1 MSKQTVQKRGRLG
14 AIQVQQKHVNRDG
27 TSNVS
32 GWTPGLQ
39 DVHHVHGPDAA
50 ADVAAA
56 RGITVTSFVAPGE
69 ERAVESSK
77 GAHGP
82 SEKWVK
88 GDGIEHDEVPAMSE
102 PEMKET
108 SAEPIAAPA
117 AVAKPQPMGVA
128 IKFILDGGDEVSV
141 YANALVGSGSIT
153 SADSGLL
160 AFVGRVICKEIVAKE
175 SREQR
180 QNGSA
185 HTIQLTTEDTPL
197 KIIPASSFNT
207 RDEWEGM
214 FDAPKELD
222 GNKYAMSLQR
232 TSLQNTL
239 LSIIKSAV
247 SNLEPQ
253 EGVEVTTFTLDDRK
267 KPTHVFYDR
276 LAEEP
281 EEGDTP
287 REVRVAEPQEHPLDD
302 DVFERRGTSEVEED
316 EEEEVVPQHQQG
328 SIPQSAELAATAL
341 GSTSVHTA
349 QLSAESQPTPI
360 QLKFI
365 LNRFKITARI
375 GAFIGC
381 NKITSESVEL
391 LKQVANV
398 IHDVATKLPSLLA
411 GASNTK
417 PEILIQQFE
426 TTPSLSIVFAT
437 KNSETYKTW
446 QEVFDKPKAGYF
458 FGKDSVKSLET
469 MLLSIIGNAV
479 DGCEYAKDTKDTL
492 LALSGD
498 VNFELVPIE

>member
-276 LAEEP
+276 LAEES
-281 EEGDTP
+281 EEGDAL
-287 REVRVAEPQEHPLDD
+287 REEH
-302 DVFERRGTSEVEED
+302 
-316 EEEEVVPQHQQG
+316 VPMVD
-328 SIPQSAELAATAL
+328 TAL
-341 GSTSVHTA
+341 GQRKEVLNDTPPPPVVQQIS
-349 QLSAESQPTPI
+349 SQPSAVEQVTPQRAHELTPTQI
-360 QLKFI
+360 TLKFF
-365 LNRFKITARI
+365 LNGIQKAVKVGAWI
-375 GAFIGC
+375 GSQAVADPNAMIVKC
-381 NKITSESVEL
+381 LASVIKMVAIKLPPPTSQNKSFFAIVKDKVSSVEYRLQQSKDGTHVLIEPKSDKGASYDWKEGLSESV
-391 LKQVANV
+391 Q
-398 IHDVATKLPSLLA
+398 D
-411 GASNTK
+411 
-417 PEILIQQFE
+417 IL
-426 TTPSLSIVFAT
+426 
-437 KNSETYKTW
+437 
-446 QEVFDKPKAGYF
+446 KPKTGVF
-458 FGKDSVKSLET
+458 NKSAVILSLNT
-469 MLLSIIGNAV
+469 MLLKIINDAASPYKPHN
-479 DGCEYAKDTKDTL
+479 DIAEMTL
-492 LALSGD
+492 AG
-498 VNFELVPIE
+498 ELTIDESVV